1 MSSKGKAPAIVA
13 ATTGNTSE
21 EIGTPSKTMVTD
33 SAAERAVKR
42 MAQARL
48 WVESNTSA
56 WEAMTHIALGRTKSK
71 AKFGMQE
78 LVETIRRKSYTD
90 RHGMQTVINNS
101 IVPALARILVDEHPE
116 CLPYVE
122 FRTHAYDGL

>member
-1 MSSKGKAPAIVA
+1 
-13 ATTGNTSE
+13 
-21 EIGTPSKTMVTD
+21 
-33 SAAERAVKR
+33 
-42 MAQARL
+42 
-48 WVESNTSA
+48 
-56 WEAMTHIALGRTKSK
+56 MTHIALGRTKSS

-78 LVETIRRKSYTD
+78 LVEAIRRKSYTD